1 MSFLKSDS
9 LTSKN
14 VKSADID
21 LEETV
26 KSIYL
31 KILDD
36 CLFGYNDIK
45 VDGNSLSSS
54 ILLLLQEFMDYEISL
69 ENLFTRGYSKI
80 LGISSRVSKFKANI
94 KKTEKALFKLYSQ
107 YEEGKIFDLS
117 LMGRMAKYNHDN
129 PESPISREIIIGN
142 CYLFVFGAYDTTRHS
157 TSWACN
163 FLSENMQ
170 IQEQIYED
178 TKGIELS
185 KGNQAEKLGEI
196 QSLDSFVK
204 ETMRLGAPFLFSEYR
219 ILTKNAKIGGLKLR
233 KGTAL
238 QIGLGAAHFQD
249 GVFKQ
254 ADVFKPERFDKGVP
268 QTWDR
273 MDYIPFSHGTRSCI
287 GKNFAIMNI
296 KIVIVELLKAFKVRS
311 DPNFDKRVG
320 EYPFNRKL
328 RTQLNISS
336 RT

>member
-94 KKTEKALFKLYSQ
+94 KKTEKALFKLYS
-107 YEEGKIFDLS
+107 
-117 LMGRMAKYNHDN
+117 
-129 PESPISREIIIGN
+129 
-142 CYLFVFGAYDTTRHS
+142 
-157 TSWACN
+157 
-163 FLSENMQ
+163 
-170 IQEQIYED
+170 
-178 TKGIELS
+178 
-185 KGNQAEKLGEI
+185 
-196 QSLDSFVK
+196 
-204 ETMRLGAPFLFSEYR
+204 
-219 ILTKNAKIGGLKLR
+219 
-233 KGTAL
+233 
-238 QIGLGAAHFQD
+238 
-249 GVFKQ
+249 
-254 ADVFKPERFDKGVP
+254 
-268 QTWDR
+268 
-273 MDYIPFSHGTRSCI
+273 
-287 GKNFAIMNI
+287 
-296 KIVIVELLKAFKVRS
+296 
-311 DPNFDKRVG
+311 
-320 EYPFNRKL
+320 
-328 RTQLNISS
+328 
-336 RT
+336 